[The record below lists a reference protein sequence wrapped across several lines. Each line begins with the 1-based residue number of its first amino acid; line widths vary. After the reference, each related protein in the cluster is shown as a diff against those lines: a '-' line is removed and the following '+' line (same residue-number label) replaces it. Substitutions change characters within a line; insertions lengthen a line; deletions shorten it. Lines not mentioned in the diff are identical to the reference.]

1 MKSPQAF
8 SLLEVMVA
16 VALAGVLAATV
27 TATFKGSL
35 DEQAR
40 SKHEWQAFTIAQQMM
55 EKLSAL
61 PRSHEL
67 LAHNTVLVAG
77 VPGTAADAT
86 CPMGLGAQHKMVNGL
101 GDDASGPYEMCVK
114 VTDGH
119 PSGNLKD
126 IRVVVL
132 YKTLTGN
139 GNVLLQ
145 TIR

>member
-1 MKSPQAF
+1 MKQHRAF

-16 VALAGVLAATV
+16 VALAGVLAGTV
-27 TATFKGSL
+27 VATFKGSL

-40 SKHEWQAFTIAQQMM
+40 SKHEWQAFTIAQQTM

-67 LAHNTVLVAG
+67 LAFNTPLSAG
-77 VPGTAADAT
+77 IPGTAADAT
-86 CPMGLGAQHKMVNGL
+86 CPMAAGEQNKTVNSL
-101 GDDASGPYEMCVK
+101 GDNASGPYRMCIK

-126 IRVVVL
+126 VRVIVL
-132 YKTLTGN
+132 FKTLTGS
-139 GNVLLQ
+139 GNVILQ

>member
-1 MKSPQAF
+1 MKTPQAF

-40 SKHEWQAFTIAQQMM
+40 SKHEWQAFTIAQQTM
-55 EKLSAL
+55 ETLSAL
-61 PRSHEL
+61 PRTHEL
-67 LAHNTVLVAG
+67 LAHNTQLSAST
-77 VPGTAADAT
+77 PGTNADAT
-86 CPMGLGAQHKMVNGL
+86 CPMALGVQHKMVNGL
-101 GDDASGPYEMCVK
+101 GDAASGPYEMCIK

-126 IRVVVL
+126 VRVVVL

-145 TIR
+145 TLR